1 MAVPKKKRYK
11 QIVRSRR
18 SLQKVELVK
27 RQNLG
32 VSYFSNFDNR
42 AT

>member
-18 SLQKVELVK
+18 SFQNTSFFQKNNLQILHGLV
-27 RQNLG
+27 
-32 VSYFSNFDNR
+32 
-42 AT
+42 